1 MLWLYFI
8 ILAVIIFVMLWFMQ
22 VVFLQTYYSTM
33 KKAETAQL
41 GTEVES
47 AFVSALD
54 YKDQI
59 DNMAY
64 KNSASIYIFNME
76 GELFYTNTSFG
87 GQMYNSQA
95 PQGTLAQMPGR
106 NVSIDISD
114 IA

>member
-64 KNSASIYIFNME
+64 
-76 GELFYTNTSFG
+76 SFRLL
-87 GQMYNSQA
+87 QHLYFQY
-95 PQGTLAQMPGR
+95 GR
-106 NVSIDISD
+106 RTILY
-114 IA
+114 

>member
-1 MLWLYFI
+1 
-8 ILAVIIFVMLWFMQ
+8 MLWFMQ

-59 DNMAY
+59 DNIT
-64 KNSASIYIFNME
+64 KRSSVLSCKGLFQNSYIYRDNNYIIDF
-76 GELFYTNTSFG
+76 TNF
-87 GQMYNSQA
+87 
-95 PQGTLAQMPGR
+95 
-106 NVSIDISD
+106 
-114 IA
+114 